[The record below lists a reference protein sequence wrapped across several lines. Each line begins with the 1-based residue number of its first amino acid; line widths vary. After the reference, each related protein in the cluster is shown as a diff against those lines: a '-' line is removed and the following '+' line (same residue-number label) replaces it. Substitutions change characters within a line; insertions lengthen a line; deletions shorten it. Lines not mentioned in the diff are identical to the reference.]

1 MTKDLTTMTPGELS
15 DELIK
20 MAQDY
25 SKAGELRIGLIRNH
39 ALFYTTFREDH
50 KSDASLER
58 AWEMT
63 DDGLNLLEINQKLK
77 NIEKKMSAIKSLLR
91 TREGE
96 AQGHY

>member
-1 MTKDLTTMTPGELS
+1 MSNLTEMTPHELS
-15 DELIK
+15 DELIR

-25 SKAGELRIGLIRNH
+25 SKAGEIRIRLIRNH
-39 ALFYTTFREDH
+39 ALFYQSFRDDH

-58 AWEMT
+58 AWELT
-63 DDGLNLLEINQKLK
+63 DDGLNLLEISQKLK

-96 AQGHY
+96 ARNHY